1 MAKRRS
7 SQATKPATNPKP
19 IANIAPDQ
27 TTTEAI
33 APTQAQPLTTSAP
46 AASSKPTVRI
56 VFPKWPTSKP
66 GPWATP
72 PPPGMRPVNALR
84 PEQVMEIGYDQ
95 ETGESGPRSAK
106 AQGTDQTKATQ
117 NIARK
122 HKKERL

>member
-7 SQATKPATNPKP
+7 SQATRPAAPSKP
-19 IANIAPDQ
+19 IASTAPNQ

-33 APTQAQPLTTSAP
+33 APTQAQPLTASAP
-46 AASSKPTVRI
+46 PASSKPTVRI
-56 VFPKWPTSKP
+56 VFPKWPVSKP
-66 GPWATP
+66 GPWTTP

-95 ETGESGPRSAK
+95 ETGESGPRSATE
-106 AQGTDQTKATQ
+106 QSTGQTKATQ
-117 NIARK
+117 NAARK